1 MVKKNLIFGVI
12 FVLVIAGLVFV
23 FAALGAPTDLIFEQ
37 NTTVNYDKEGNFTIN
52 WSEVTNADN
61 YTVFIYVGGVM
72 FTSVKNS
79 STSSYTFSNSTDA
92 NYTFTIQAENSTA
105 GQERNS
111 TNISMVVDTTNPG
124 IVYNPTTETDNGG
137 ANRTWIFVNITVTE
151 TNNNTA
157 TFYLYNST
165 SLVHSNSSNYNLS
178 APITINWTGLP
189 NDEVYYFNVTVN
201 DSATN
206 EETSSVRTFYLD
218 GTVPTSVTLTKS
230 SSTKT
235 SLTLTIATDD
245 ALSGIASS
253 CTSDRSGASISGTG
267 TSQTLTETGLGCG
280 TSYSYIVTCSDKA
293 GNSKASSST
302 SFSTNA
308 CSSGGTPPTYEWS
321 LQKSHSW
328 SKITSGAV
336 AIMKDFDKEIG
347 LKQIQIEV
355 NSEAQDV
362 KITVTKYDGK
372 PANVSVEK
380 SGKTYKY
387 LHINAENLEGKLER
401 AVIRMQV
408 EKAWMVANDFEID
421 NIVMF
426 KFNEGSNKWDGLDT
440 AYVEADDDY
449 YYYDAEVDSFSYFAI
464 SEKVVV
470 DDGIGEEG
478 EDGVEKKGLGWWW
491 VVIIAGVII
500 IAYLI
505 SAKVFKKR

>member
-1 MVKKNLIFGVI
+1 
-12 FVLVIAGLVFV
+12 
-23 FAALGAPTDLIFEQ
+23 
-37 NTTVNYDKEGNFTIN
+37 
-52 WSEVTNADN
+52 
-61 YTVFIYVGGVM
+61 
-72 FTSVKNS
+72 
-79 STSSYTFSNSTDA
+79 
-92 NYTFTIQAENSTA
+92 
-105 GQERNS
+105 
-111 TNISMVVDTTNPG
+111 MVVDTTNPG

-347 LKQIQIEV
+347 LKQIT
-355 NSEAQDV
+355 NRS
-362 KITVTKYDGK
+362 K
-372 PANVSVEK
+372 
-380 SGKTYKY
+380 
-387 LHINAENLEGKLER
+387 
-401 AVIRMQV
+401 
-408 EKAWMVANDFEID
+408 
-421 NIVMF
+421 
-426 KFNEGSNKWDGLDT
+426 
-440 AYVEADDDY
+440 
-449 YYYDAEVDSFSYFAI
+449 
-464 SEKVVV
+464 
-470 DDGIGEEG
+470 
-478 EDGVEKKGLGWWW
+478 
-491 VVIIAGVII
+491 
-500 IAYLI
+500 
-505 SAKVFKKR
+505 